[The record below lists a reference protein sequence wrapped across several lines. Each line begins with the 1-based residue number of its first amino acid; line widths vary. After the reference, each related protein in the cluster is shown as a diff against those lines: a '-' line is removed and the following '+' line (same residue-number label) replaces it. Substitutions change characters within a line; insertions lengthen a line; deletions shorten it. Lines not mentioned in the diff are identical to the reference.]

1 MAQLSGK
8 HVLLTGASRGVG
20 PVIAEALARR
30 GAHIALA
37 ARSEE
42 GLHNVS
48 KALSE
53 FGVRTIVVPVDLAQA
68 AQRQGLVSSVL
79 EQFGSIDILINNAG
93 LETEGAFLGL
103 PWEAIDETIE
113 VNLVA
118 PMALTYLVL
127 PHMLRQKTG
136 HIVNMASMG
145 ATSGG
150 PYVATYCGTKAG
162 LAEWTRGLRLELADT
177 GVHFST
183 IFPGYITQVG
193 MFARFGMTPP
203 LMVGSCT
210 PSQVAQA
217 VVDAIARQRLE
228 VIVNSPPLRW
238 VFVLNEVAPALGDWL
253 MRRSGAVDF
262 QRRKVG
268 L

>member
-42 GLHNVS
+42 GLRNVS

-79 EQFGSIDILINNAG
+79 EQFGSIDILI
-93 LETEGAFLGL
+93 
-103 PWEAIDETIE
+103 DETIE

-145 ATSGG
+145 AKSGG
-150 PYVATYCGTKAG
+150 PYGATYCGTKAG

-183 IFPGYITQVG
+183 IFPGYITQAG

-203 LMVGSCT
+203 LWSM
-210 PSQVAQA
+210 PSRAK
-217 VVDAIARQRLE
+217 
-228 VIVNSPPLRW
+228 
-238 VFVLNEVAPALGDWL
+238 DW
-253 MRRSGAVDF
+253 R
-262 QRRKVG
+262 
-268 L
+268 